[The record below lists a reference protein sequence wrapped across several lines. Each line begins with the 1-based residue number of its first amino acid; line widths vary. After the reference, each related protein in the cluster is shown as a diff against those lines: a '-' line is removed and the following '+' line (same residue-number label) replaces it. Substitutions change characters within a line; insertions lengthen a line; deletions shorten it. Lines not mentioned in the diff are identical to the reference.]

1 MLRSIQG
8 ARHVSRITVR
18 PLVSLALIGAFAAAL
33 TLAGCG
39 RKGALDPPPAASVT
53 GEQGKAA
60 GASGSGKNQPPNKS
74 FLLDPLLN

>member
-1 MLRSIQG
+1 M
-8 ARHVSRITVR
+8 SRIAAR
-18 PLVSLALIGAFAAAL
+18 PLVSLALIGAFVAAL

-39 RKGALDPPPAASVT
+39 RKGPLDPPPAASVT

-60 GASGSGKNQPPNKS
+60 APSGGAKVQPQSKR